1 MVVMV
6 VVLCSC
12 LGRVDFVSGSIII
25 QSVPLSDT
33 AAAAA
38 AAAVIILRVI
48 TYPSLLWTDVHILR
62 QITKQLIP
70 FRWIIMIS

>member
-12 LGRVDFVSGSIII
+12 LGRVDLVSGSIII

-33 AAAAA
+33 AAA
-38 AAAVIILRVI
+38 VVILRV
-48 TYPSLLWTDVHILR
+48 
-62 QITKQLIP
+62 K
-70 FRWIIMIS
+70 